1 MGTVVKNNV
10 KILSRVDLII
20 FTGENQGVLVLKYQE
35 YD

>member
-10 KILSRVDLII
+10 KMLSRVD